1 MIHLSVDGP
10 YFAAGLDVEDGRLLA
25 NLMWAAGSRAVQDV
39 WVAGEAVVVDGET
52 VKADRVAVQHAA
64 TEAAT
69 RIA

>member
-1 MIHLSVDGP
+1 
-10 YFAAGLDVEDGRLLA
+10 
-25 NLMWAAGSRAVQDV
+25 MWAAGSRAVQDV